1 MIPQHTID
9 EIINAGLYAASGM
22 GKQNTIIIAVTNIK
36 LNSLF
41 TYTEIKPVFIR
52 NLPTNES
59 ELVTMAKSLY
69 GIVSEDTVLS
79 LLPFIE
85 DVQAEKE
92 AIAKEKEEAA
102 LSLVDYQFNDEEDPV
117 EGEANG
123 EQ

>member
-1 MIPQHTID
+1 MRRL
-9 EIINAGLYAASGM
+9 EL
-22 GKQNTIIIAVTNIK
+22 IIAVTNIK

-41 TYTEIKPVFIR
+41 TYTEIKPVFTR

-102 LSLVDYQFNDEEDPV
+102 LSLMDYQFNNEEDPV